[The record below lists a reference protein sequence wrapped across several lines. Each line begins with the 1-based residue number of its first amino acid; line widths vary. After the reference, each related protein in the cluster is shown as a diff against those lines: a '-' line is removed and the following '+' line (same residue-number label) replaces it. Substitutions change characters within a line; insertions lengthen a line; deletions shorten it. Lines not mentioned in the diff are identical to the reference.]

1 MVLISVVLLG
11 RWRALKDGGR
21 WLSRME
27 ENEVEEG
34 GSRGG
39 EGGGGGGRKRRGR
52 GKGVGRRVKRE
63 GVEDGEKGKR
73 RRRRRWRVSSS
84 P

>member
-1 MVLISVVLLG
+1 MVVLISVVLLG

-34 GSRGG
+34 VGP
-39 EGGGGGGRKRRGR
+39 RGR
-52 GKGVGRRVKRE
+52 GKGVGLMV
-63 GVEDGEKGKR
+63 
-73 RRRRRWRVSSS
+73 
-84 P
+84 

>member
-1 MVLISVVLLG
+1 MVVLISVVLLG

-34 GSRGG
+34 G
-39 EGGGGGGRKRRGR
+39 GGGGGRKRRG
-52 GKGVGRRVKRE
+52 
-63 GVEDGEKGKR
+63 
-73 RRRRRWRVSSS
+73 
-84 P
+84 